1 MDFCGWLAVLV
12 GTMGAVNLIWGIDW
26 PVNPLVQVDSTE
38 SLWKHLQ
45 NTVILC
51 HFVSLLGML
60 CHLGGWDN
68 GCRHML
74 STTHKLPKPDKTQCI
89 IDKSGVG
96 VVGQTRSKT
105 SDFASHIFDWGCTIL
120 GGVCQLD
127 FWKNCQ
133 RKA

>member
-1 MDFCGWLAVLV
+1 MDLCGWLAVLV

-26 PVNPLVQVDSTE
+26 PVNPLIQVDSTE

-74 STTHKLPKPDKTQCI
+74 STTHKLPKPDKNT
-89 IDKSGVG
+89 VYY
-96 VVGQTRSKT
+96 
-105 SDFASHIFDWGCTIL
+105 
-120 GGVCQLD
+120 
-127 FWKNCQ
+127 
-133 RKA
+133 